1 MDDWYVIS
9 NVDRIDSP
17 ALAFYPD
24 RISGNI
30 ELAKRIIGD
39 TNRLRPHVKTNK
51 AAEVSRMLLDA
62 GIRKFK
68 CATIAEAEML
78 GHMNAPD
85 VLLAYQPVGPKI
97 SRLLDLIKAYPAT
110 HYSCLVDQAENAR
123 AISALCEAGNITLD
137 VFIDLNVG
145 MNRTGVLPGE
155 SGGAGG
161 CHPAA
166 EVSADYRVAW
176 LRRTYT

>member
-78 GHMNAPD
+78 GHINAPD
-85 VLLAYQPVGPKI
+85 VLLAYQPVGPEDFPLIRFDKGI
-97 SRLLDLIKAYPAT
+97 SRHPLLLLGRPSGECPCDLG
-110 HYSCLVDQAENAR
+110 LFAR
-123 AISALCEAGNITLD
+123 PGISPWMSLSI
-137 VFIDLNVG
+137 
-145 MNRTGVLPGE
+145 
-155 SGGAGG
+155 
-161 CHPAA
+161 
-166 EVSADYRVAW
+166 
-176 LRRTYT
+176 

>member
-1 MDDWYVIS
+1 MGDWYVIS

-62 GIRKFK
+62 ESG
-68 CATIAEAEML
+68 
-78 GHMNAPD
+78 
-85 VLLAYQPVGPKI
+85 
-97 SRLLDLIKAYPAT
+97 S
-110 HYSCLVDQAENAR
+110 S
-123 AISALCEAGNITLD
+123 SAL
-137 VFIDLNVG
+137 
-145 MNRTGVLPGE
+145 RLPRPRCWGI
-155 SGGAGG
+155 
-161 CHPAA
+161 
-166 EVSADYRVAW
+166 
-176 LRRTYT
+176 

>member
-51 AAEVSRMLLDA
+51 AA
-62 GIRKFK
+62 
-68 CATIAEAEML
+68 
-78 GHMNAPD
+78 
-85 VLLAYQPVGPKI
+85 
-97 SRLLDLIKAYPAT
+97 
-110 HYSCLVDQAENAR
+110 
-123 AISALCEAGNITLD
+123 
-137 VFIDLNVG
+137 
-145 MNRTGVLPGE
+145 
-155 SGGAGG
+155 
-161 CHPAA
+161 
-166 EVSADYRVAW
+166 
-176 LRRTYT
+176 

>member
-68 CATIAEAEML
+68 CATIAEASAFIRSASNIYSVCSIKNTRTIL
-78 GHMNAPD
+78 GFN
-85 VLLAYQPVGPKI
+85 
-97 SRLLDLIKAYPAT
+97 SRNFSP
-110 HYSCLVDQAENAR
+110 S
-123 AISALCEAGNITLD
+123 
-137 VFIDLNVG
+137 
-145 MNRTGVLPGE
+145 
-155 SGGAGG
+155 
-161 CHPAA
+161 
-166 EVSADYRVAW
+166 
-176 LRRTYT
+176 